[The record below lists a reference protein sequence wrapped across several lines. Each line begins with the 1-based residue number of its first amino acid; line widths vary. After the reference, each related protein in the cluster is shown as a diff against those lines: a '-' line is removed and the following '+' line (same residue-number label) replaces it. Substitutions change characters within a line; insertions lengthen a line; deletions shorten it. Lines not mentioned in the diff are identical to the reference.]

1 MVTVVTAAKVGVV
14 STASVFISLVTD
26 IISLISDVIFPVL
39 KSIPSASDVIFPVAN
54 FISFESDVISPVAN
68 FISSESDI
76 ISPVMPLKM
85 ISGLETVISRLDII
99 VADTE
104 ITISCLAIVL
114 KGLSTNLRMVGVGTN
129 KNSLPLGL
137 ASCAVLTPGERVTYF
152 TNNAMQSSVAT
163 AE

>member
-1 MVTVVTAAKVGVV
+1 MTVVTAAKVGVV
-14 STASVFISLVTD
+14 SSASVFISLVTD
-26 IISLISDVIFPVL
+26 IISLISDVIFPVVNV
-39 KSIPSASDVIFPVAN
+39 IPSASDVIFSVAKS
-54 FISFESDVISPVAN
+54 IPSESDV
-68 FISSESDI
+68 

-85 ISGLETVISRLDII
+85 ISGFETVISRLDII

-114 KGLSTNLRMVGVGTN
+114 KGLSPNLRMVGVGTN

-152 TNNAMQSSVAT
+152 TNNAMSLSVAT

>member
-1 MVTVVTAAKVGVV
+1 MVVTAAKVGVV
-14 STASVFISLVTD
+14 TTASVFISRVTD
-26 IISLISDVIFPVL
+26 VILLISDVIFVVV
-39 KSIPSASDVIFPVAN
+39 KSIPSASDVIFLVAN
-54 FISFESDVISPVAN
+54 V
-68 FISSESDI
+68 ISSESDI

-152 TNNAMQSSVAT
+152 TNNAMSLSVAT

>member
-1 MVTVVTAAKVGVV
+1 MVVTAAKVGVV
-14 STASVFISLVTD
+14 TTATVFISLVTD
-26 IISLISDVIFPVL
+26 IILLISDVIFVVV
-39 KSIPSASDVIFPVAN
+39 KSIPSASDVIFLV
-54 FISFESDVISPVAN
+54 VN
-68 FISSESDI
+68 FISSESEI

-114 KGLSTNLRMVGVGTN
+114 KGLSTDLRMVGVGTN

-152 TNNAMQSSVAT
+152 TNNAMSLSVAT

>member
-1 MVTVVTAAKVGVV
+1 MTVVTAAKVGVV
-14 STASVFISLVTD
+14 SSASVFISLVTD
-26 IISLISDVIFPVL
+26 IISLMSDVIFPVV
-39 KSIPSASDVIFPVAN
+39 KSIPSASDVIFPVVNVIPSA
-54 FISFESDVISPVAN
+54 SDVIVPVVN
-68 FISSESDI
+68 FISSESEI

-85 ISGLETVISRLDII
+85 ISGFETVISRLDII

-104 ITISCLAIVL
+104 ITISCLAIIL

-137 ASCAVLTPGERVTYF
+137 ASCAVLPPGERVTYF
-152 TNNAMQSSVAT
+152 TNNAMSLSVAT

>member
-1 MVTVVTAAKVGVV
+1 MTVVTTAKVGVV
-14 STASVFISLVTD
+14 SSASVFISLVTD
-26 IISLISDVIFPVL
+26 IISLILDVIFPVV
-39 KSIPSASDVIFPVAN
+39 KSIPSASDVIFSVAKS
-54 FISFESDVISPVAN
+54 IPSASDV
-68 FISSESDI
+68 

-85 ISGLETVISRLDII
+85 ISGFETVISRLDII

-104 ITISCLAIVL
+104 ITISCLAIIL

-152 TNNAMQSSVAT
+152 TNNAMSLSVAT

>member
-1 MVTVVTAAKVGVV
+1 MTVVTAAKVGVV
-14 STASVFISLVTD
+14 SSASVFISLVTD
-26 IISLISDVIFPVL
+26 IISLISDVIFPVVNV
-39 KSIPSASDVIFPVAN
+39 IPSASDVIFPV
-54 FISFESDVISPVAN
+54 VN
-68 FISSESDI
+68 FISSELEI

-104 ITISCLAIVL
+104 ITISCLAIIL

-129 KNSLPLGL
+129 KNSLPLGV

-152 TNNAMQSSVAT
+152 TNNAMSLSVAT

>member
-1 MVTVVTAAKVGVV
+1 MVVKAAKVGVV

-26 IISLISDVIFPVL
+26 IISLISDVIFPVV
-39 KSIPSASDVIFPVAN
+39 KSIPSASDVIFLVAN
-54 FISFESDVISPVAN
+54 V
-68 FISSESDI
+68 ISSESDI

-104 ITISCLAIVL
+104 ITISCLAIIL
-114 KGLSTNLRMVGVGTN
+114 KGLSTNLLMVGVGTN

-137 ASCAVLTPGERVTYF
+137 ASCAVLTPGERVAYF
-152 TNNAMQSSVAT
+152 TNNAMSLSVAT

>member
-1 MVTVVTAAKVGVV
+1 MVVTAAKVGVV
-14 STASVFISLVTD
+14 SSASVFISLVTD
-26 IISLISDVIFPVL
+26 VILLISDVIFPVVNF
-39 KSIPSASDVIFPVAN
+39 IPSASDVIV
-54 FISFESDVISPVAN
+54 PVAN
-68 FISSESDI
+68 FISSESEI

-85 ISGLETVISRLDII
+85 ISGFETVISRLDII

-104 ITISCLAIVL
+104 ITISCLAIIL

-152 TNNAMQSSVAT
+152 TNNAMSLSVAT

>member
-1 MVTVVTAAKVGVV
+1 MVVTAAKVSVA

-26 IISLISDVIFPVL
+26 IISLISDVIFPVVNV
-39 KSIPSASDVIFPVAN
+39 IPSASDV
-54 FISFESDVISPVAN
+54 
-68 FISSESDI
+68 

-85 ISGLETVISRLDII
+85 IS
-99 VADTE
+99 
-104 ITISCLAIVL
+104 CLAIIL

-137 ASCAVLTPGERVTYF
+137 ASCAVLTPGERVIYF
-152 TNNAMQSSVAT
+152 TNNAMSLSVAT

>member
-1 MVTVVTAAKVGVV
+1 MVVTAAKVGVV
-14 STASVFISLVTD
+14 TTASVFISLVTD
-26 IISLISDVIFPVL
+26 IISLISDVIFPVA
-39 KSIPSASDVIFPVAN
+39 KSIPSASDVI
-54 FISFESDVISPVAN
+54 SPV
-68 FISSESDI
+68 
-76 ISPVMPLKM
+76 VPLKM

-137 ASCAVLTPGERVTYF
+137 ASCAVLPPGERVTYF
-152 TNNAMQSSVAT
+152 TNNAMSLSVAT

>member
-1 MVTVVTAAKVGVV
+1 MTVVTAAKVGVV
-14 STASVFISLVTD
+14 SSASVFISLVTD
-26 IISLISDVIFPVL
+26 IISLISDVIFPVVNV
-39 KSIPSASDVIFPVAN
+39 IPSASDVIFPV
-54 FISFESDVISPVAN
+54 VN
-68 FISSESDI
+68 FISSELEI

-114 KGLSTNLRMVGVGTN
+114 KGLSPNLRMVGVGTN

-152 TNNAMQSSVAT
+152 TNNAMSLSVAT

>member
-1 MVTVVTAAKVGVV
+1 MTVVTAAKVGVV
-14 STASVFISLVTD
+14 SSASVFISLVTD
-26 IISLISDVIFPVL
+26 IISLISDVIFPVVNV
-39 KSIPSASDVIFPVAN
+39 IPSASDVIFSVVN
-54 FISFESDVISPVAN
+54 FIPSASDV
-68 FISSESDI
+68 

-129 KNSLPLGL
+129 KNSLPLGV

-152 TNNAMQSSVAT
+152 TNNAMSLSVAT

>member
-1 MVTVVTAAKVGVV
+1 MTVVTAAKVGVV
-14 STASVFISLVTD
+14 TTASVFISLVTD
-26 IISLISDVIFPVL
+26 IISLISDVIFPVVNV
-39 KSIPSASDVIFPVAN
+39 IPSASDVIFLV
-54 FISFESDVISPVAN
+54 VN
-68 FISSESDI
+68 FISSASDV

-104 ITISCLAIVL
+104 ITISCLAIIL

-152 TNNAMQSSVAT
+152 TNNAMSLSVAT

>member
-1 MVTVVTAAKVGVV
+1 MATVVTAAKVGVV
-14 STASVFISLVTD
+14 SSASVFIPLVSD
-26 IISLISDVIFPVL
+26 IISLISDVIFPVA
-39 KSIPSASDVIFPVAN
+39 KSIPSASDVIF
-54 FISFESDVISPVAN
+54 PVAN

-85 ISGLETVISRLDII
+85 ISGLETVILRLDII

-104 ITISCLAIVL
+104 ITISCLAIIL

-129 KNSLPLGL
+129 KNSLPLGV

-152 TNNAMQSSVAT
+152 TNNAMSLSVAT

>member
-1 MVTVVTAAKVGVV
+1 MTVVTAAKVGVV
-14 STASVFISLVTD
+14 SSASIFISLVTD
-26 IISLISDVIFPVL
+26 IISLISDVIFPVA
-39 KSIPSASDVIFPVAN
+39 KSIPSASDVIFPV
-54 FISFESDVISPVAN
+54 VN
-68 FISSESDI
+68 FISSESEI
-76 ISPVMPLKM
+76 ISSVMPLKM
-85 ISGLETVISRLDII
+85 ISELETVISRLDII

-137 ASCAVLTPGERVTYF
+137 TSCAVLTPGERVTYF
-152 TNNAMQSSVAT
+152 TNNAMSLSVAT

>member
-1 MVTVVTAAKVGVV
+1 MTAAKVGVV
-14 STASVFISLVTD
+14 SSASVFISLVTD
-26 IISLISDVIFPVL
+26 IISLISDVIFPVVNV
-39 KSIPSASDVIFPVAN
+39 IPSASDVIFLV
-54 FISFESDVISPVAN
+54 VN
-68 FISSESDI
+68 FISSASDV

-85 ISGLETVISRLDII
+85 ISGFETVISRLDII

-114 KGLSTNLRMVGVGTN
+114 KGLSPNLRMVGVGTN
-129 KNSLPLGL
+129 KNSLPLGV

-152 TNNAMQSSVAT
+152 TNNAMSLSVAT

>member
-1 MVTVVTAAKVGVV
+1 MTAAKVGVV
-14 STASVFISLVTD
+14 SSASVFISLVTD
-26 IISLISDVIFPVL
+26 IISLISDVIFPVV

-54 FISFESDVISPVAN
+54 FIS
-68 FISSESDI
+68 SESEI
-76 ISPVMPLKM
+76 ISPLMPLKM

-114 KGLSTNLRMVGVGTN
+114 KGLSTDLRMVGVGTN

-152 TNNAMQSSVAT
+152 TNNAMSLSVAT

>member
-1 MVTVVTAAKVGVV
+1 MVMKAAKVGVV
-14 STASVFISLVTD
+14 TTASVFISLVTD
-26 IISLISDVIFPVL
+26 IISLISDVIFPVA
-39 KSIPSASDVIFPVAN
+39 KSIPSALDV
-54 FISFESDVISPVAN
+54 
-68 FISSESDI
+68 

-104 ITISCLAIVL
+104 ITISCLAIIL
-114 KGLSTNLRMVGVGTN
+114 KGLSTNLRMVAVGTN

-152 TNNAMQSSVAT
+152 TNNAMSLSVAT

>member
-1 MVTVVTAAKVGVV
+1 MTVVTAAKVGVV
-14 STASVFISLVTD
+14 SSASVFISLVTD
-26 IISLISDVIFPVL
+26 IISLISDVIFPVVNV
-39 KSIPSASDVIFPVAN
+39 IPSASDVIFSVVN
-54 FISFESDVISPVAN
+54 FIPSASDV
-68 FISSESDI
+68 

-85 ISGLETVISRLDII
+85 ISGFETVISRLDII

-114 KGLSTNLRMVGVGTN
+114 KGLSPNLRMVGVGTN

-152 TNNAMQSSVAT
+152 TNNAMSFSVAT

>member
-1 MVTVVTAAKVGVV
+1 MTVVTAAKVGVV
-14 STASVFISLVTD
+14 TTASVFISQVTD
-26 IISLISDVIFPVL
+26 IISLISEVIFPVA

-54 FISFESDVISPVAN
+54 FIS
-68 FISSESDI
+68 SESEI

-85 ISGLETVISRLDII
+85 ISGFETVISRLDII

-104 ITISCLAIVL
+104 ITISCLAIIL
-114 KGLSTNLRMVGVGTN
+114 KGLSTDLRMVGVDTN

-152 TNNAMQSSVAT
+152 TNNAMSLSVAT

>member
-1 MVTVVTAAKVGVV
+1 MVTIVTAAKVGVV
-14 STASVFISLVTD
+14 TTASVFISLVTD
-26 IISLISDVIFPVL
+26 IISLISDVIFPVV
-39 KSIPSASDVIFPVAN
+39 KSLPSASDVIFPVAKS
-54 FISFESDVISPVAN
+54 IPSESDV
-68 FISSESDI
+68 

-104 ITISCLAIVL
+104 ITISCLAIIL

-137 ASCAVLTPGERVTYF
+137 ASCAVLTPGERETYY
-152 TNNAMQSSVAT
+152 TNNAMSLSVAT

>member
-1 MVTVVTAAKVGVV
+1 MTVVTAAKVGVV
-14 STASVFISLVTD
+14 SSASVFISLVTD
-26 IISLISDVIFPVL
+26 IISLISDVIFPV
-39 KSIPSASDVIFPVAN
+39 
-54 FISFESDVISPVAN
+54 AN
-68 FISSESDI
+68 FISSESDVI
-76 ISPVMPLKM
+76 FSVVNVIPSASDVISLVMPLKM
-85 ISGLETVISRLDII
+85 ISGFETVISRLDII

-104 ITISCLAIVL
+104 ITISCLAIIL

-152 TNNAMQSSVAT
+152 TNNAMSLSVAT

>member
-1 MVTVVTAAKVGVV
+1 MVTVVTAAKVGFV

-26 IISLISDVIFPVL
+26 IISLFSDVIFPVA
-39 KSIPSASDVIFPVAN
+39 KSIPSASDVI
-54 FISFESDVISPVAN
+54 SL
-68 FISSESDI
+68 
-76 ISPVMPLKM
+76 VMPLKM
-85 ISGLETVISRLDII
+85 ISGFETVISRLDII

-114 KGLSTNLRMVGVGTN
+114 KGLSTNLWMVGVGTN

-152 TNNAMQSSVAT
+152 TNNAMSLSVAT

>member
-1 MVTVVTAAKVGVV
+1 MVVTASKVGVV
-14 STASVFISLVTD
+14 STASVFISLVSVL
-26 IISLISDVIFPVL
+26 ISLS
-39 KSIPSASDVIFPVAN
+39 
-54 FISFESDVISPVAN
+54 SDVISPVAN
-68 FISSESDI
+68 FIPSASDD

-85 ISGLETVISRLDII
+85 ISGFETVISRLDII

-152 TNNAMQSSVAT
+152 TNNAMSLSVAT

>member
-1 MVTVVTAAKVGVV
+1 MTVVTAAKVGVV
-14 STASVFISLVTD
+14 SSASVFISLVTA
-26 IISLISDVIFPVL
+26 IISLISDVIFPVVNV
-39 KSIPSASDVIFPVAN
+39 IPSASDVIV
-54 FISFESDVISPVAN
+54 PVAN
-68 FISSESDI
+68 FISSESEI

-104 ITISCLAIVL
+104 ITISCLAIIL

-129 KNSLPLGL
+129 KYSLPLGL

-152 TNNAMQSSVAT
+152 TNNAMSLSVAT

>member
-1 MVTVVTAAKVGVV
+1 MATVVTAAKVGVV
-14 STASVFISLVTD
+14 SSASVFIPLVSD
-26 IISLISDVIFPVL
+26 IISLISDVIFPVA
-39 KSIPSASDVIFPVAN
+39 KSIPSASDVIF
-54 FISFESDVISPVAN
+54 PVAN

-85 ISGLETVISRLDII
+85 ISGLETVILRLDII

-104 ITISCLAIVL
+104 ITISCLAIIL

-152 TNNAMQSSVAT
+152 TNNAMSLSVAT

>member
-1 MVTVVTAAKVGVV
+1 MVVTAAKVGVV
-14 STASVFISLVTD
+14 TTASVFISLVTD
-26 IISLISDVIFPVL
+26 VILLISDVIFVVV
-39 KSIPSASDVIFPVAN
+39 KSIPSASDVIFLVAN
-54 FISFESDVISPVAN
+54 V
-68 FISSESDI
+68 ISSESDI

-104 ITISCLAIVL
+104 ITISCLAIIL
-114 KGLSTNLRMVGVGTN
+114 KGLSTDLRMVGVDTN

-152 TNNAMQSSVAT
+152 TNNAMSLSVAT

>member
-1 MVTVVTAAKVGVV
+1 MTVVTAAKVGVV
-14 STASVFISLVTD
+14 SSASVFISLVTD
-26 IISLISDVIFPVL
+26 IISLISDVIFPVA
-39 KSIPSASDVIFPVAN
+39 KSIPSASDVIF
-54 FISFESDVISPVAN
+54 PVAN

-85 ISGLETVISRLDII
+85 ISGLETVILRLDII

-114 KGLSTNLRMVGVGTN
+114 KGLSTDLRMVGVGTN

-152 TNNAMQSSVAT
+152 TNNAMSLSVAT

>member
-1 MVTVVTAAKVGVV
+1 MTVVTAAKVGVV
-14 STASVFISLVTD
+14 TTASVFISQVTD
-26 IISLISDVIFPVL
+26 IISLISEVIFPVA

-54 FISFESDVISPVAN
+54 FISSESDV
-68 FISSESDI
+68 

-85 ISGLETVISRLDII
+85 ISGFETVISRLDII

-129 KNSLPLGL
+129 KNSLPQGL

-152 TNNAMQSSVAT
+152 TNNAMSLSVAT

>member
-1 MVTVVTAAKVGVV
+1 MTVVTAAKVGVV
-14 STASVFISLVTD
+14 SSASVFISLVTD
-26 IISLISDVIFPVL
+26 IISLVSDVIFPVVNV
-39 KSIPSASDVIFPVAN
+39 IPSASDVIFSVVN
-54 FISFESDVISPVAN
+54 FIPSASDV
-68 FISSESDI
+68 

-85 ISGLETVISRLDII
+85 ISGFETVISRLDII

-114 KGLSTNLRMVGVGTN
+114 KGLSPNLRMVGVGTN

-152 TNNAMQSSVAT
+152 TNNAMSLSVAT

>member
-1 MVTVVTAAKVGVV
+1 MTVVTAAKVGVV
-14 STASVFISLVTD
+14 SSASVFISLVTD
-26 IISLISDVIFPVL
+26 IISLISDVIFPVV
-39 KSIPSASDVIFPVAN
+39 KSIPSESDVIFPVAN
-54 FISFESDVISPVAN
+54 VILSASDV
-68 FISSESDI
+68 

-104 ITISCLAIVL
+104 ITISCLAIIL
-114 KGLSTNLRMVGVGTN
+114 KGLSTNLRIVGVGTN

-152 TNNAMQSSVAT
+152 TNNAMSLSVAT

>member
-1 MVTVVTAAKVGVV
+1 MVVTAAKVGVV

-26 IISLISDVIFPVL
+26 IISLISDIIFPVV
-39 KSIPSASDVIFPVAN
+39 KSIPSASDV
-54 FISFESDVISPVAN
+54 
-68 FISSESDI
+68 

-85 ISGLETVISRLDII
+85 ISGFETVISRLDII

-114 KGLSTNLRMVGVGTN
+114 KGLSPNLRMVGVGTN

-137 ASCAVLTPGERVTYF
+137 ASCAVLPPGERVTYF
-152 TNNAMQSSVAT
+152 TNNAMSLSVAT

>member
-1 MVTVVTAAKVGVV
+1 MTVVTAAKVGVV

-26 IISLISDVIFPVL
+26 IISLISDVIFPVVNV
-39 KSIPSASDVIFPVAN
+39 IPSASDVIFSVVN
-54 FISFESDVISPVAN
+54 FIPSASDV
-68 FISSESDI
+68 

-114 KGLSTNLRMVGVGTN
+114 KGLSPNLRMVGVGTN

-152 TNNAMQSSVAT
+152 TNNAMSLSVAT

>member
-1 MVTVVTAAKVGVV
+1 MVVTAAKVGVI
-14 STASVFISLVTD
+14 SSASVFISLVSD
-26 IISLISDVIFPVL
+26 IISLISDVIFPVV
-39 KSIPSASDVIFPVAN
+39 KSIPSASDVIFLVAN
-54 FISFESDVISPVAN
+54 V
-68 FISSESDI
+68 ISSESDI

-114 KGLSTNLRMVGVGTN
+114 KGLSTDLRMVGVGTN

-137 ASCAVLTPGERVTYF
+137 ASCAVLPPGERVTYF
-152 TNNAMQSSVAT
+152 TNNAMSLSVAT